1 MKIGICATHLE
12 NDILPKNI
20 DFIGVDHGVEELLKQ
35 DIQPVF
41 AIGDFDSLQD
51 RETLQNLN
59 MQVLPTRK
67 DVTDTH
73 AAIDYAISQGYDE
86 IDLYGVTGGRLDHFF
101 AVICLLEK
109 YKQIKITIY
118 DQQNSIELLKPG
130 IHHVFQGDYQYISF
144 FALNETKLSL
154 KNTKYLLNDYLLKR
168 DDPLCVSN
176 EVEGD
181 YAIVKNTGD
190 IFLVKSR
197 DKN

>member
-35 DIQPVF
+35 NIQPVF

-130 IHHVFQGDYQYISF
+130 IHHVFQGDYKYISF

-154 KNTKYLLNDYLLKR
+154 KNTKYLLNNYLLKR

-181 YAIVKNTGD
+181 YAIVENTGD